1 MEKGGRGGQRV
12 ARVCLSPRVCERE
25 RRRGMIA
32 HTPTLFCFPPP
43 DTPAELGRSWP
54 TCSVPLTP
62 AHTDLS
68 TFWPITSCPDPTSA
82 HALPVSSKC
91 SQRRQKAEPAP
102 RAEFRALQMQTH
114 VCFEIR
120 TCLFLHV
127 DLPAC
132 IRSST
137 LSQTVY
143 SFTQLVVSD
152 FTVASRVWRPPYC
165 PPGLLVKQ
173 VTHKGRLFWLLPLSW
188 DRSWGSPRPYHPH
201 TGWRSLQTFSFGS
214 AFYYFKVDIWIQ
226 VFECREFGLI
236 GHVYVCSVLKRKA
249 AFT

>member
-1 MEKGGRGGQRV
+1 MEKGGRGGQGV

-25 RRRGMIA
+25 RRRGMTA

-54 TCSVPLTP
+54 ICSVPLTP

-68 TFWPITSCPDPTSA
+68 TFGPITSHPDPTSA
-82 HALPVSSKC
+82 HPLPVSSKR
-91 SQRRQKAEPAP
+91 SQRRQKAESPPPPPP

-114 VCFEIR
+114 VCVDIR

-143 SFTQLVVSD
+143 SSTQMVLSD
-152 FTVASRVWRPPYC
+152 FTVAS
-165 PPGLLVKQ
+165 
-173 VTHKGRLFWLLPLSW
+173 
-188 DRSWGSPRPYHPH
+188 
-201 TGWRSLQTFSFGS
+201 
-214 AFYYFKVDIWIQ
+214 
-226 VFECREFGLI
+226 
-236 GHVYVCSVLKRKA
+236 SV
-249 AFT
+249 